1 MAIAHFITSPLSPLF
16 VLDIQQYQQHV
27 SQAAAYIREAL
38 PSGMTVPSIGIILG
52 TGLGRLADVIEAQ
65 QTLPY
70 GEIPHFPTSTV
81 ESHDG
86 RLLIGR
92 LDGVPVLAM
101 QGRFHLYEGYSAHEI
116 TFPVRVMGLLG
127 INTLFISNAAG
138 GMNTHFRRGDLM
150 LITDHINF
158 QGTNPLEGPN
168 VEAWGPRFPDMSE
181 PYDPELRALT
191 KQKALDHGIRL
202 HEGVYLA
209 VLGPNMETK
218 AEYRFLRQIGA
229 DVVGMSTI
237 PEVLVARHMGLRV
250 MAMSV
255 ITDEC
260 FPDALEPVSLDD
272 VLAAAG
278 EAEPKL
284 TTLTRAV
291 VADVGTSVAA

>member
-1 MAIAHFITSPLSPLF
+1 
-16 VLDIQQYQQHV
+16 VLDIQQYQQQV
-27 SQAAAYIREAL
+27 TEAADHIREAL
-38 PSGMTVPSIGIILG
+38 PAGMDVPAIGIILG
-52 TGLGRLADVIEAQ
+52 TGLGKLADVIEAD

-70 GEIPHFPTSTV
+70 GDLPHFPTSTV

-86 RLLIGR
+86 RLLIGH

-101 QGRFHLYEGYSAHEI
+101 QGRFHLYEGYTAHQI
-116 TFPVRVMGLLG
+116 TFPVRVMGTLGVDTLLV
-127 INTLFISNAAG
+127 SNAAG
-138 GMNTHFRRGDLM
+138 GMNPHFRRGDLM

-158 QGTNPLEGPN
+158 QGANPLEGPN

-181 PYDPELRALT
+181 PYDVDLRSLA
-191 KQKALDHGIRL
+191 KQKALDHGIKL
-202 HEGVYLA
+202 QEGVYLA
-209 VLGPNMETK
+209 VLGPNLETK
-218 AEYRFLRQIGA
+218 AEYRFLRRIGA

-260 FPDALEPVSLDD
+260 FPDALEPVSLED

-284 TTLTRAV
+284 TALTRSV
-291 VADVGTSVAA
+291 VSALGDSVTV